1 MAPHV
6 DLGFGAEHGFLE
18 GERDVLTKVC
28 AALCPG
34 APPAAPGPEH
44 LAEPKAQEIV
54 QNVTQIDRVDVES
67 SACGTHCRMTE
78 TIIEGAFLPIAKYG
92 VSFRTFLK
100 FFFRLGIV
108 RIAVRV
114 ILQSEFAISTLD
126 FLLSS
131 SA

>member
-1 MAPHV
+1 
-6 DLGFGAEHGFLE
+6 
-18 GERDVLTKVC
+18 
-28 AALCPG
+28 
-34 APPAAPGPEH
+34 
-44 LAEPKAQEIV
+44 
-54 QNVTQIDRVDVES
+54 
-67 SACGTHCRMTE
+67 MTE
-78 TIIEGAFLPIAKYG
+78 TIIEGAFLPIAKYS